1 MKNFLSLIFKAAVV
15 LTIIVV
21 SWKILEYVSFKI
33 LLKKGLVTYTGTVN
47 SYMYNRKIN
56 FWAVSENAQHHYVDG
71 YDTNLK
77 QTCQIYMD
85 DNGFVT
91 GDTANLPKQKPAN
104 TIRIFLTGGSAMY
117 GSLATVNVTNNNT
130 YPVGSYCYQA
140 DIAGQLKQI
149 LEQAH
154 PELNFEVVN
163 AAIVQHQ
170 FNQNYAMYYQR
181 FHDYHPDII
190 INMDGYNDCWPVRGI
205 SKKGDPYYGV
215 EEQIAE
221 QLNLDMLQRASRYG
235 CTAMLMAST
244 FLQHKPAATK
254 QDDNAIAFTNKWS
267 ANDVKTI
274 ITELKNKDTDS
285 TYNKAKYAMLDSCM
299 NDNWN
304 KELWLIKS
312 YEQQLASDSVYSIF
326 CLQPMLERYYQQK
339 PLSKLEQQL
348 LTACLN
354 FSDTHITLDSLLI
367 SINNKPADA
376 LNAYYQLGNGL
387 PFLRQYYMQY
397 YINQTQSPTL
407 NEVVQQ
413 FGGDY
418 IDMNAEMKNI
428 PADKEF
434 YVDYCHMTPYG
445 NQFVAEQF
453 AERVEKYLTTKKLST
468 PSSTK

>member
-1 MKNFLSLIFKAAVV
+1 MKKFLTKIFQAA
-15 LTIIVV
+15 IIVAIVFV

-33 LLKKGLVTYTGTVN
+33 LFKKGLVTYNGSVN
-47 SYMYNRKIN
+47 DYMYNRKIN

-71 YDTNLK
+71 YDTALK

-91 GDTANLPKQKPAN
+91 GDTANLLKQKPAN

-117 GSLATVNVTNNNT
+117 GSLASIDITKNKT
-130 YPVGSYCYQA
+130 YPTGSYCYQA
-140 DIAGQLKQI
+140 GIAGHLKQI

-190 INMDGYNDCWPVRGI
+190 INMDGYNDCWPVHGI

-215 EEQIAE
+215 ENQITE

-235 CTAMLMAST
+235 YTAMLMASA
-244 FLQHKPAATK
+244 FFQHSFTETTTENAAV
-254 QDDNAIAFTNKWS
+254 FTSKWS
-267 ANDVKTI
+267 AKDVKTMLAEI
-274 ITELKNKDTDS
+274 QSHSTDS
-285 TYNKAKYAMLDSCM
+285 SYSADKFAMLDSCM
-299 NDNWN
+299 NSNWA

-312 YEQQLASDSVYSIF
+312 YEQQLAADSVYSIF

-354 FSDTHITLDSLLI
+354 YSDTHISLDSLLN
-367 SINNKPADA
+367 SINNKPTDA

-387 PFLRQYYMQY
+387 PYLRRYYMQF

-407 NEVVQQ
+407 NKVVQQ
-413 FGGDY
+413 YGGDY
-418 IDMNAEMKNI
+418 IDMNAEMENI

-434 YVDYCHMTPYG
+434 YVDYCHLTPFG
-445 NQFVAEQF
+445 VQFVSEKF
-453 AERVEKYLTTKKLST
+453 AERVEKFLAAKRSK
-468 PSSTK
+468 